1 MLNFAIVIIS
11 PGLYINTMIERSL
24 SSIAFSKE
32 FGRQMRFIAGPRQT
46 GKTTLAK
53 AFLKSSGCERLYYN
67 WDERS
72 IRDAYIKD
80 NHFFSSDIFNTEIK
94 GEKRVLC
101 MDEIHKY
108 RGWKNILKDFFDS
121 YGNEN
126 IFIVTG
132 SAKLDL
138 FKKSGDSLAGRYF
151 QFRLNPLHLRESIG
165 LSKPIEPPNAALDMV
180 HRSLDSYDYHEKA
193 FESLFTFSGY
203 PEPFLS
209 QSARFFNKWR
219 HDYVD
224 RIIREDFRDIS
235 QIHDIEKIAVM
246 MQLLPERIG
255 SPLSI
260 NNLTGDLACSF
271 QTVSHYLQLM
281 ELGYL
286 VFRIRP
292 YSKKISR
299 GITKETKAYFYDW
312 TRPST
317 DGSRFENFVAMQW
330 KILTDLWTD
339 WGIGDFE
346 LRYIRTRDAKETD
359 FLILRDNKP
368 YLLSEAKLQAGPIEQ
383 HHLKHRDLIM
393 PEAPF
398 VQIVAQKGV
407 AEKKERNAWQISA
420 SRFFAF
426 GKV

>member
-1 MLNFAIVIIS
+1 
-11 PGLYINTMIERSL
+11 
-24 SSIAFSKE
+24 
-32 FGRQMRFIAGPRQT
+32 MRFIAGPRQT

-72 IRDAYIKD
+72 VRDAYIKD
-80 NHFFSSDIFNTEIK
+80 NHFFSPDILNTEIK
-94 GEKRVLC
+94 GEKHVLC

-151 QFRLNPLHLRESIG
+151 LFRLNPLHLRESIG
-165 LSKPIEPPNAALDMV
+165 LSKPIEPPKAPLDLV
-180 HRSLDSYDYHEKA
+180 NRALDSYEYHEKA
-193 FESLFTFSGY
+193 FESLFAYSGY
-203 PEPFLS
+203 PEPFLA

-235 QIHDIEKIAVM
+235 QIHDIEKIAVL

-260 NNLTGDLACSF
+260 NNLTGDLGCSF
-271 QTVSHYLQLM
+271 QTVSQYLQLM
-281 ELGYL
+281 ELGCL

-299 GITKETKAYFYDW
+299 GLTKETKVYFYDW

-368 YLLSEAKLQAGPIEQ
+368 YLLSEAKLAAGPVER

-407 AEKKERNAWQISA
+407 AEKKDRNAWQISA

-426 GKV
+426 GKI

>member
-1 MLNFAIVIIS
+1 
-11 PGLYINTMIERSL
+11 MIERSL
-24 SSIAFSKE
+24 SLIAFSKE
-32 FGRQMRFIAGPRQT
+32 FGRQMRFISGPRQT

-53 AFLKSSGCERLYYN
+53 TFLKTIGCERLYYN
-67 WDERS
+67 WDERN
-72 IRDAYIKD
+72 IRDVYIED

-94 GEKRVLC
+94 GGKRYVC

-121 YGNEN
+121 YGDDNV
-126 IFIVTG
+126 FIVTG

-138 FKKSGDSLAGRYF
+138 FNKSGDSLAGRYF
-151 QFRLNPLHLRESIG
+151 LFRLNPLCLRECIG
-165 LSKPIEPPNAALDMV
+165 FSKPVEPPDAALDLV
-180 HRSLDSYDYHEKA
+180 RRSLDSYDYHAKE
-193 FESLFTFSGY
+193 FESLLACSGY
-203 PEPFLS
+203 PEPFIA
-209 QSARFFNKWR
+209 QSTRFFNKWR
-219 HDYVD
+219 QGYVD

-235 QIHDIEKIAVM
+235 QLHDIEKIAVLM
-246 MQLLPERIG
+246 RLLPERIG

-260 NNLTGDLACSF
+260 NNLTKDLQCSF

-281 ELGYL
+281 ELGCL
-286 VFRIRP
+286 LFRIKP

-299 GITKETKAYFYDW
+299 GLSKETKAYFFDW

-330 KILTDLWTD
+330 KILIDLWTD

-368 YLLSEAKLQAGPIEQ
+368 YLLSEAKLTAGPIEQ
-383 HHLKHRDLIM
+383 HHLKHRELIM
-393 PEAPF
+393 PDAPY
-398 VQIVAQKGV
+398 VQIVAQEGV
-407 AEKKERNAWQISA
+407 ADKKERNAFQISA
-420 SRFFAF
+420 SRFFSF
-426 GKV
+426 GKI